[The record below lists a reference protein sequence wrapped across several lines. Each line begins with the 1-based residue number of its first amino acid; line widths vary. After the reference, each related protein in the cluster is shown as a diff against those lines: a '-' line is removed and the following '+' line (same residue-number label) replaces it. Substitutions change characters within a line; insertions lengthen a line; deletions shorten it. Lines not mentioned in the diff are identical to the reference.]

1 MAKSNKI
8 IDWKEKDDIKLIDEL
23 DALSYLEFYAKVTT
37 YTRCLPLKGKCAKVA

>member
-37 YTRCLPLKGKCAKVA
+37 